1 MKGQILE
8 SIIGAFV
15 ILVAVWFVF
24 SVVTKTENILP
35 RQNENTYHA
44 SFFDVSGIR
53 IGTEVKLAGVS
64 VGKVIS
70 VSLDTQTYLAK
81 VSIVID
87 SEIKIPDD
95 SEIIIASES
104 LLGGNFVSI
113 TPGGSD
119 IFLEPNDKFTFTQ
132 GSINLN
138 NLLQKFTGN

>member
-15 ILVAVWFVF
+15 LLVAVWFAF
-24 SVVTKTENILP
+24 SVITKTEDIFP
-35 RQNENTYHA
+35 RQNESTYHA

-53 IGTEVKLAGVS
+53 IGTEVKLAGVII
-64 VGKVIS
+64 GKV
-70 VSLDTQTYLAK
+70 VGVTLDKQTYSAK

-87 SEIKIPDD
+87 SEIKIPED

-113 TPGGSD
+113 TPGGSEF
-119 IFLEPNDKFTFTQ
+119 FLEPNDKFIYTQ

>member
-1 MKGQILE
+1 MRVQILE
-8 SIIGAFV
+8 SIIGGFV
-15 ILVAVWFVF
+15 LLVAAWFVF
-24 SVVTKTENILP
+24 SVVTTTENIFP

-64 VGKVIS
+64 VGKVVD
-70 VSLDTQTYLAK
+70 VSLDAQTYSAK
-81 VSIVID
+81 VSLVID

-113 TPGGSD
+113 TPGGSEV
-119 IFLEPNDKFTFTQ
+119 FLEPNDKFIFTQ

>member
-15 ILVAVWFVF
+15 LLLAAWFVF
-24 SVVTKTENILP
+24 SILSKTENILP

-44 SFFDVSGIR
+44 SFFDVSGIK
-53 IGTEVKLAGVS
+53 IGSEVKLAGVS

-70 VSLDTQTYLAK
+70 VSLDTQTYSAK
-81 VSIVID
+81 VSLVID

-104 LLGGNFVSI
+104 LLGGKFVSI

-119 IFLEPNDKFTFTQ
+119 VFLEPNDKFTFTQ
-132 GSINLN
+132 SSINLN

>member
-15 ILVAVWFVF
+15 LLLAVWFVF
-24 SVVTKTENILP
+24 SVLTKTENIFHG
-35 RQNENTYHA
+35 QNESIYHA

-70 VSLDTQTYLAK
+70 VSLDTQTYKAK
-81 VSIVID
+81 VSIIID

-104 LLGGNFVSI
+104 LLGGKFVSI

-119 IFLEPNDKFTFTQ
+119 VFLEPNDKFTFTQ
-132 GSINLN
+132 SSINLN

>member
-15 ILVAVWFVF
+15 LLLAAWFVF
-24 SVVTKTENILP
+24 SILSKTENILP

-44 SFFDVSGIR
+44 SFFDVSGIK
-53 IGTEVKLAGVS
+53 IGSEVKLAGVS

-70 VSLDTQTYLAK
+70 VSLDTQTYAAK
-81 VSIVID
+81 VSIMVD

-119 IFLEPNDKFTFTQ
+119 VFLEPNDKFTFTQ

>member
-1 MKGQILE
+1 MRVQILE
-8 SIIGAFV
+8 SIIGGFV
-15 ILVAVWFVF
+15 LLVAAWFVF
-24 SVVTKTENILP
+24 SVVTTTENIFP

-64 VGKVIS
+64 VGKVVD
-70 VSLDTQTYLAK
+70 VSLDTQTYSAK
-81 VSIVID
+81 VSLVID

-113 TPGGSD
+113 TPGGSEV
-119 IFLEPNDKFTFTQ
+119 FLEPNDKFIFTQ

-138 NLLQKFTGN
+138 NLLQKFTAN

>member
-1 MKGQILE
+1 MRVQILE
-8 SIIGAFV
+8 SIIGGFV
-15 ILVAVWFVF
+15 LLVAAWFVF
-24 SVVTKTENILP
+24 TVVTTTENIFP

-64 VGKVIS
+64 VGKVVD
-70 VSLDTQTYLAK
+70 VSLDAQTYSAK
-81 VSIVID
+81 VSLVID

-113 TPGGSD
+113 TPGGSEV
-119 IFLEPNDKFTFTQ
+119 FLEPNDKFIFTQ

>member
-15 ILVAVWFVF
+15 LLLAVWFVF
-24 SVVTKTENILP
+24 SVLTKTENIFHV
-35 RQNENTYHA
+35 QNESIYHA

-64 VGKVIS
+64 IGKVIS
-70 VSLDTQTYLAK
+70 VSLDTQTYSAK
-81 VSIVID
+81 VSLVID

-104 LLGGNFVSI
+104 LLGGKFVSI

-119 IFLEPNDKFTFTQ
+119 VFLEPNDKFTFTQ
-132 GSINLN
+132 SSINLN

>member
-8 SIIGAFV
+8 SIIGVFV
-15 ILVAVWFVF
+15 LLLAVWFVF
-24 SVVTKTENILP
+24 SVLTKTENIFHV
-35 RQNENTYHA
+35 QNESIYHA

-64 VGKVIS
+64 IGKVLGI
-70 VSLDTQTYLAK
+70 SLDTQTYSAK
-81 VSIVID
+81 VSVVID
-87 SEIKIPDD
+87 SQIKIPDD
-95 SEIIIASES
+95 SEIVIASES

-113 TPGGSD
+113 TPGGSEV
-119 IFLEPNDKFTFTQ
+119 FLAPNDKFAFTQ

>member
-1 MKGQILE
+1 MRVQILE
-8 SIIGAFV
+8 SIIGGFV
-15 ILVAVWFVF
+15 LLVAAWFVF
-24 SVVTKTENILP
+24 SVVTTTENIFP

-64 VGKVIS
+64 VGKVVD
-70 VSLDTQTYLAK
+70 VSLDTQTYSAK
-81 VSIVID
+81 VSLVID

-113 TPGGSD
+113 TPGGSEV
-119 IFLEPNDKFTFTQ
+119 FLEPNDKFIFTQ

>member
-1 MKGQILE
+1 MRGQILE

-15 ILVAVWFVF
+15 LLVAVWFVF
-24 SVVTKTENILP
+24 SVVTTTENIFP

-64 VGKVIS
+64 VGKVVG
-70 VSLDTQTYLAK
+70 VSLDTQTYSAK
-81 VSIVID
+81 VSLVID
-87 SEIKIPDD
+87 SRIKIPDD

-113 TPGGSD
+113 TPGGLFAS
-119 IFLEPNDKFTFTQ
+119 LT
-132 GSINLN
+132 
-138 NLLQKFTGN
+138 